1 MELRGIEYLRK
12 KLNLYQSRVNLR
24 YKYYAMQHYRAPIG
38 ITIPAHVRAKYR
50 ATLGWTAKGVD
61 CLADRLVFREFT
73 NDDFNVTEIF
83 DRNNPDILFD
93 SAILAALIGSCCF
106 IYISKG
112 EDDEVRLQ
120 VIEASNATGVIDPI
134 TGLLVEGYAV
144 LARDDYNQ
152 PTLEAYFEPNATHFI
167 PKNGRP
173 YSVAHEAGIPLLVPV
188 IHRPDAVRPF
198 GRSRI
203 TRSGMYYQ
211 KEAEQTFERANI
223 TAEFYSWPQKYIIGL
238 DPDAEQLETYKATVS
253 SLLTISASDSGEKPS
268 IGQFTT
274 ASMSPFTEQLRTAAA
289 GFAGEMGLTLDD
301 MGFVSDNPSSVEA
314 IKASHE
320 NLRLAGRKAQRS
332 LGAGLLNVA
341 YVAACLR
348 DEFHYAR
355 SQFVRTTVKWEP
367 LFEADANTMTMI
379 GDGVVKLNQALPGYI
394 NAETIRDLTGIAG
407 DMSAKPAISEVVADG
422 T

>member
-1 MELRGIEYLRK
+1 MELRGIDYLRR

-24 YKYYAMQHYRAPIG
+24 YKHYAMQRYEAPTG
-38 ITIPAHVRAKYR
+38 ITIPAHIRVKYQ
-50 ATLGWTAKGVD
+50 AVLGWAAKGVD
-61 CLADRLVFREFT
+61 SLADRLIFRAFA

-83 DRNNPDILFD
+83 DRNNPDIFFD
-93 SAILAALIGSCCF
+93 SAILAALIGSCSF
-106 IYISKG
+106 VYISKG
-112 EDDEVRLQ
+112 EDNEVRLQ
-120 VIEASNATGVIDPI
+120 VIESSNATGVIDPI

-144 LARDDYNQ
+144 LARDDYNR

-167 PKNGRP
+167 PKDGEP
-173 YSVAHEAGIPLLVPV
+173 YSVTNETGIPLLVPV

-203 TRSGMYYQ
+203 TRAGMYYQ
-211 KEAEQTFERANI
+211 KYAKRTLERSDI
-223 TAEFYSWPQKYIIGL
+223 TAEFYSWPQKYILGL
-238 DPDAEQLETYKATVS
+238 DPDAEPMEKWKATVS
-253 SLLTISASDSGEKPS
+253 SLLTISSSDKGEKPS
-268 IGQFTT
+268 VGQFTA

-301 MGFVSDNPSSVEA
+301 LGFVSDNPSSVEA

-348 DEFHYAR
+348 DEFRYTR
-355 SQFVRTTVKWEP
+355 SQFVRTAVKWEP

-407 DMSAKPAISEVVADG
+407 DMSAKPVVSEG
-422 T
+422 GSNGE